1 MDNTTFFQALKIATN
16 FCHMTV
22 GLAQFAYMVR
32 IFLFYLV
39 LVFMAGFNNY
49 ILSIQ
54 EYVWDLREISRLK
67 EWPYF
72 LHEIWKLV
80 AKQKMNFNDALKVV
94 YEMDMFHSFKFA
106 VEAEL
111 NGDKL
116 FGLEYRV
123 TFILAI
129 LQAHLLRS
137 D

>member
-1 MDNTTFFQALKIATN
+1 
-16 FCHMTV
+16 
-22 GLAQFAYMVR
+22 
-32 IFLFYLV
+32 
-39 LVFMAGFNNY
+39 
-49 ILSIQ
+49 
-54 EYVWDLREISRLK
+54 
-67 EWPYF
+67 
-72 LHEIWKLV
+72 
-80 AKQKMNFNDALKVV
+80 MNFNDALKVV

-106 VEAEL
+106 GEAEL